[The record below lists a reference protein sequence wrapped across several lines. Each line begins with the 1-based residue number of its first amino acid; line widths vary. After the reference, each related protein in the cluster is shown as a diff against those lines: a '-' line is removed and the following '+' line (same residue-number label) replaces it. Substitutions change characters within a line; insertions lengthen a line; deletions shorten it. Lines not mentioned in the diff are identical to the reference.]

1 MNKTAV
7 VLFLAAL
14 WAHPHTVCAEEISAG
29 SALVMKSDNQEVLY
43 EKKSQARMLPA
54 STTKLIMAII
64 AIERL
69 APDTVVT
76 VSKNAAGTPSVM
88 PTLKKGDRFTVKDLL
103 YLALMRSVNGA
114 AVGLAEAVAGSED
127 AFVKIMNERVATL
140 GLKDTHFVNASG
152 LPGKGQYITA
162 FDLAVIMKVALK
174 MPLIEEI
181 MNTRVKEIVSIG
193 GRRLFLKNTNLMLW
207 SEDDTIIGKT
217 GYTRAAKNCF
227 VCAAQKGGK
236 RIIVVVLGVSKRE
249 EMWKETA
256 TLLSRRSPIAYE
268 NVDHGIYLSQRNM
281 R

>member
-1 MNKTAV
+1 MNKTAI

-14 WAHPHTVCAEEISAG
+14 WAHPLTVCAEEISAG
-29 SALVMKSDNQEVLY
+29 SALVMKSNNQEVLY

-54 STTKLIMAII
+54 STTKLMTAII

-69 APDTVVT
+69 APDTVVI

-88 PTLKKGDRFTVKDLL
+88 PTLKKGERFTVKDLL

-127 AFVKIMNERVATL
+127 AFVKIMNERVTTL

-181 MNTRVKEIVSIG
+181 MNTRIKEIVSID
-193 GRRLFLKNTNLMLW
+193 GRRLFLKNTNRMLS
-207 SEDDTIIGKT
+207 SEHDTIIGKT

-227 VCAAQKGGK
+227 VCAAQKGGE

-256 TLLSRRSPIAYE
+256 TLLSRGSPNAYE